1 LRGGDRCRL
10 EPAAPGLTRAQPR
23 ARGSAVP
30 MDLRLDASSTNL
42 FSLHLEAARRNT
54 WKSQP
59 LRQGA
64 AGSGA
69 TGCVL
74 RRAAKPICDTDETD
88 TSVRVQSL
96 ARKSQNGSLPMH
108 KFLFAITRTH
118 STLSDRSYDVRST
131 AAWNSEIA
139 IPVIDDSQR
148 SGSGLNAATHA
159 TD

>member
-1 LRGGDRCRL
+1 
-10 EPAAPGLTRAQPR
+10 LTRAQPR

-96 ARKSQNGSLPMH
+96 ARKRSAIAHTTLGLRPRGIRRSLS
-108 KFLFAITRTH
+108 LS
-118 STLSDRSYDVRST
+118 STTPRDRD
-131 AAWNSEIA
+131 
-139 IPVIDDSQR
+139 P
-148 SGSGLNAATHA
+148 G
-159 TD
+159 